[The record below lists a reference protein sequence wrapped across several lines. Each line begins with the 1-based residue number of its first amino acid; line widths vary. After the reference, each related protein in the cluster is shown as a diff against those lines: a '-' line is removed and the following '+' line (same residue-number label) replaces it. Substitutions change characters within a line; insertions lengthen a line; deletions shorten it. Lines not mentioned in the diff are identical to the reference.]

1 MNNLQVIEQNGQRVL
16 TTQQLAES
24 YETDPQI
31 IGQNF
36 RRNSERYQEGIHY
49 FAVSGEGKREI
60 LNQLQ
65 IEGGSK
71 NATTI
76 YLWTERGALL
86 HAKSLNTAKAWEVYG
101 MLMETYFR
109 AKENALKP
117 PSPAEALLQAVQL
130 LAEQDRKLNHQQEQI
145 TVINHRINNLDSIDT
160 TGDRRHVLAKM
171 AQRLAHDKGVSF
183 PAAWHLFDD
192 AFNTA
197 YRTNLTARRNNYAK
211 RARIKDIGR
220 PEYLEAVGQVEDGIR
235 VMDKLLNGFA
245 R

>member
-65 IEGGSK
+65 GGSK

-76 YLWTERGALL
+76 YLWTERGAIM
-86 HAKSLNTAKAWEVYG
+86 HYNTLRGVPSDGLKKAADYYG
-101 MLMETYFR
+101 FSIDKLVFL
-109 AKENALKP
+109 A
-117 PSPAEALLQAVQL
+117 PSSREFVFGEEIVRNLFGGY
-130 LAEQDRKLNHQQEQI
+130 
-145 TVINHRINNLDSIDT
+145 TVIPQHKVLNYRLDWYIPELNLVIEFDES
-160 TGDRRHVLAKM
+160 GHADRTELDIVRQ
-171 AQRLAHDKGVSF
+171 AQIEKHLGCRFLRYTDYPSNVKEGVS
-183 PAAWHLFDD
+183 
-192 AFNTA
+192 
-197 YRTNLTARRNNYAK
+197 
-211 RARIKDIGR
+211 
-220 PEYLEAVGQVEDGIR
+220 
-235 VMDKLLNGFA
+235 
-245 R
+245 